1 MNKGLHAIE
10 TASRDEI
17 VALQTE
23 RLKWTLHHVSIM
35 CRTTRPSSTRWVSI
49 RTT

>member
-23 RLKWTLHHVSIM
+23 PPGAVLRAWCAMVGAGSAGATGIGAH
-35 CRTTRPSSTRWVSI
+35 RAR
-49 RTT
+49 

>member
-23 RLKWTLHHVSIM
+23 RLKWTLRHVYANKGLM
-35 CRTTRPSSTRWVSI
+35 L
-49 RTT
+49 